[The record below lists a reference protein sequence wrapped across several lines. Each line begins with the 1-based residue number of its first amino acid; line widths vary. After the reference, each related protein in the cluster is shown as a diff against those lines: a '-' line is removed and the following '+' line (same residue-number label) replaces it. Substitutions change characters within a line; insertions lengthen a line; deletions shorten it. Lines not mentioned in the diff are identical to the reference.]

1 MHFYFNMLII
11 LFIYKE
17 AFSETVNSTEN
28 LNWRQFYYLLKNNVI
43 FFIFSTD
50 QCEGL
55 IKKNQL
61 AQSKFQKILII
72 F

>member
-50 QCEGL
+50 QCEG
-55 IKKNQL
+55 ID
-61 AQSKFQKILII
+61 
-72 F
+72 